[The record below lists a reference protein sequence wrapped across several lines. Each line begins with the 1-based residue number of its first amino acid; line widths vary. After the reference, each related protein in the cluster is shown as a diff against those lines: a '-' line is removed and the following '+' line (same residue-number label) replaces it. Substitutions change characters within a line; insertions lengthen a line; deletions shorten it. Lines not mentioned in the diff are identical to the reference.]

1 MKYFGTDGFRGEAN
15 VTLNAV
21 HAYKVGRFLGHF
33 YSHSDGKG
41 ARVVIGKDT
50 RQSGYMFEN
59 ALAAGLTASGADVYL
74 LGYIPTPGVAYAIRD
89 GKFDCG
95 VMISASHNPYYD
107 NGLKV
112 INGEGHKLE
121 AEIEEKIEAYIDSA
135 EDTLPYAVRSSIGHT
150 FDYTEGRDRYVEYL
164 VSLVKKPF
172 DGIKIALDCS
182 NGSASSVAKGIFERL
197 GAVTYVIN
205 AEPDGENIN
214 NNCGSTHIEVLMDY
228 VKQCGA
234 DIGFAFDGD
243 ADRCLAVDENGNMID
258 GDMIMYL
265 CGCYM
270 SECGTLNNNTV
281 VTTVMSNIGLYKA
294 FDARGISYEKTAVG
308 DKYVYENMRSNGYS
322 LGGEQSGHIIFSRY
336 ATTGDGLL
344 TALMIME
351 AVVAKNVRVSELL
364 SGLRIYPQRL
374 VNVRVKDKK
383 AALEDEYVKNI
394 AARVE
399 EELGTDGRLLLRT
412 SGTEPVVRVMAEAE
426 TEEKCIRYTDRIVEA
441 LIFRGHGEQ

>member
-1 MKYFGTDGFRGEAN
+1 
-15 VTLNAV
+15 
-21 HAYKVGRFLGHF
+21 
-33 YSHSDGKG
+33 
-41 ARVVIGKDT
+41 
-50 RQSGYMFEN
+50 
-59 ALAAGLTASGADVYL
+59 
-74 LGYIPTPGVAYAIRD
+74 
-89 GKFDCG
+89 
-95 VMISASHNPYYD
+95 
-107 NGLKV
+107 
-112 INGEGHKLE
+112 
-121 AEIEEKIEAYIDSA
+121 
-135 EDTLPYAVRSSIGHT
+135 
-150 FDYTEGRDRYVEYL
+150 
-164 VSLVKKPF
+164 
-172 DGIKIALDCS
+172 
-182 NGSASSVAKGIFERL
+182 
-197 GAVTYVIN
+197 
-205 AEPDGENIN
+205 
-214 NNCGSTHIEVLMDY
+214 MDY
-228 VKQCGA
+228 MKQCGA

-243 ADRCLAVDENGNMID
+243 ADRCLAVDENGNLID

-281 VTTVMSNIGLYKA
+281 VTTVMSNIGLYRA